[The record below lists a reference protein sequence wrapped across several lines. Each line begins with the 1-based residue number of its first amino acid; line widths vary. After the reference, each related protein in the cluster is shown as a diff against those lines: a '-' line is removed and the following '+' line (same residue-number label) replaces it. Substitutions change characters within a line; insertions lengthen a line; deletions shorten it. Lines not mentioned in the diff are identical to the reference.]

1 MPRIPLR
8 AGAAAALAVMVLPLP
23 TPGAVPGAAVHRTA
37 STTAGS
43 TPLLGVTVTDSRDLS
58 QDEAQFGYVPIV
70 HVYYTGLPP
79 ANAWRGLAGQAHSA
93 VIACFSAKPSAIL
106 SGADDAALLRFF
118 NGAPRNHRVYYTYIH
133 EPEHAVNHNGLNVS
147 QYRQAWL
154 HVAALAARVRNPEL
168 VPTLIL
174 EEYDLRPS
182 TRDPANHNWKQ
193 YLTPVIKVIAWDTY
207 PAGTGKPMPPSFLM
221 APAVAATKAVHL
233 KYGFAEFGL
242 PTTVGRATWLNEI
255 GSYLMSSG
263 SLFGTYFDSSK
274 FSQYRLTDGASITAW
289 RHWVRAS
296 AAAAAG

>member
-1 MPRIPLR
+1 VLRISIR
-8 AGAAAALAVMVLPLP
+8 AGAISALAMLVLPVP
-23 TPGAVPGAAVHRTA
+23 SSGVFRGATVQGTMS
-37 STTAGS
+37 STTLS
-43 TPLLGVTVTDSRDLS
+43 TPLLGVTVTNSRALS
-58 QDEAQFGYVPIV
+58 QDEAQFGYLPII

-79 ANAWRGLAGQAHSA
+79 ANAWKGLAGQAHAA

-106 SGADDAALLRFF
+106 SGADDAALLRYF

-133 EPEHAVNHNGLNVS
+133 EPEHAVNHDGLNVTL
-147 QYRQAWL
+147 YRKAWL
-154 HVAALAARVRNPEL
+154 HVAALAARARNPEL
-168 VPTLIL
+168 FPTLIL

-182 TRDPANHNWKQ
+182 TRAPANHNWKQ
-193 YLTPVIKVIAWDTY
+193 YLTPVIKAIAWDTY

-221 APAVAATKAVHL
+221 APAVAATKALHL
-233 KYGFAEFGL
+233 KYGFAEFGI
-242 PTTVGRATWLNEI
+242 PTSVGRAAWLNEI